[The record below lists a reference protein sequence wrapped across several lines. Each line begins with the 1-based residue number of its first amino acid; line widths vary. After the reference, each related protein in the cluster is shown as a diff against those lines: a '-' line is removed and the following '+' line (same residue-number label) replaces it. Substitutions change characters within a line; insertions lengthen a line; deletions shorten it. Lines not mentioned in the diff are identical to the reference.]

1 MRVSSRSDYGV
12 RALFELALRSGQG
25 PVHSRVIATR
35 QEIPE
40 AYLHQVLGALSRAG
54 LIKSTRGPAGGHEL
68 TREPAEISLFDI
80 LVALDGI
87 DRKPHPHPDG
97 LHASDVVA
105 RTPGSVGAYAARHHA
120 ANARRTRRRT
130 PALRELRHL
139 KNEQVGL
146 RPHRSPSIERPA
158 GGATPDAVL
167 RLAWEADPDFEFAGG
182 SEAHPSDAKAPLPS
196 PSGEGLG

>member
-97 LHASDVVA
+97 LHASDVVHQVWHELQDQSE
-105 RTPGSVGAYAARHHA
+105 RTLRGITLQTLVERDAERQPFANYA
-120 ANARRTRRRT
+120 
-130 PALRELRHL
+130 
-139 KNEQVGL
+139 
-146 RPHRSPSIERPA
+146 I
-158 GGATPDAVL
+158 
-167 RLAWEADPDFEFAGG
+167 
-182 SEAHPSDAKAPLPS
+182 
-196 PSGEGLG
+196 